1 MQVQS
6 VNNKYNQ
13 SFGIRF
19 KLSSKTIKALEFHTG
34 LDYDEMTRLSL
45 DESAKLM
52 KERGKLK
59 EPSKLRLWFSDKY
72 RKFGEKYGLLEK
84 HHNFYTED

>member
-1 MQVQS
+1 MLVQP
-6 VNNKYNQ
+6 VNHKYNH

-19 KLSSKTIKALEFHTG
+19 KLSDKTVKAIESSTG
-34 LDYDEMTRLSL
+34 LTYGEMTRLSL
-45 DESAKLM
+45 DESARLM

-59 EPSKLRLWFSDKY
+59 EPSKLKLWFSDKY

-84 HHNFYTED
+84 NYNFYTED